1 MQQTFSYYITVLKKD
16 FDRFCEERLAQIGLT
31 RGLLFFFIYI
41 GKHPGCSPSELCA
54 VLHADSGHT
63 ARSVD
68 KLVQSGF
75 VSRTRS
81 ETDGRAFSLSLTARG
96 EEAFDSVRRLFA
108 EWDEIVLKDTPDE
121 ERKDA
126 LRFLSALVEVKEGTH
141 CVR

>member
-1 MQQTFSYYITVLKKD
+1 MRQTFSYYITVLKKD

-31 RGLLFFFIYI
+31 RGLLFFLIYI

-63 ARSVD
+63 TRSVD

-75 VSRTRS
+75 VSRSRS
-81 ETDGRAFSLSLTARG
+81 ETDGRAFSLSLTTGGA
-96 EEAFDSVRRLFA
+96 EAFASVRRLFA
-108 EWDEIVLKDTPDE
+108 EWDEILLRDTPDG
-121 ERKDA
+121 EREDMM
-126 LRFLSALVEVKEGTH
+126 RFLAALVQAKERTH

>member
-16 FDRFCEERLAQIGLT
+16 FDHFCEERLAQIGLT
-31 RGLLFFFIYI
+31 RGLLFFLIYI

-75 VSRTRS
+75 VMRARS
-81 ETDGRAFSLSLTARG
+81 ETDGRAFSLSLTAEG
-96 EEAFDSVRRLFA
+96 VEAFESVRRLFA
-108 EWDEIVLKDTPDE
+108 EWDEILLRDTPDE
-121 ERKDA
+121 EREVM
-126 LRFLSALVEVKEGTH
+126 LRFLAALVQAKEGTR